1 MKLYPDSVSLVRP
14 PKTTM
19 PKTLAALPRSQ
30 YATIFSLKSGKY
42 LFRSL
47 AALILWLRE
56 DRGDDSPDLGSSEA
70 TAVAYHLGV
79 KVAFAVFGRAWARRH
94 RQRQHVTN
102 LCESLGAGLARAD
115 DVRNAEAM
123 FTVIAEPFLEN
134 YPTSTCTVRITIG
147 PPACLLPMPTEPYFG
162 GSTSTHSS
170 ITSPTVMRSLYCARI
185 SVFEMDTRLPS
196 FSKMLYLQ
204 P

>member
-1 MKLYPDSVSLVRP
+1 MYPDSVSLVRP

-94 RQRQHVTN
+94 RQRQHVNN
-102 LCESLGAGLARAD
+102 LCESLGAGLARAGH
-115 DVRNAEAM
+115 VRDTEAM
-123 FTVIAEPFLEN
+123 FTVIAESFLEN
-134 YPTSTCTVRITIG
+134 HPTCTVRITIG
-147 PPACLLPMPTEPYFG
+147 PPLPVICRCQPNPIFVGQLIHLLQ
-162 GSTSTHSS
+162 
-170 ITSPTVMRSLYCARI
+170 V
-185 SVFEMDTRLPS
+185 
-196 FSKMLYLQ
+196 Q
-204 P
+204 

>member
-1 MKLYPDSVSLVRP
+1 MYPDSVSLVRP

-94 RQRQHVTN
+94 RQRQHVNN
-102 LCESLGAGLARAD
+102 LCESLGAGLARAGH
-115 DVRNAEAM
+115 VRDTEAM
-123 FTVIAEPFLEN
+123 FTVIAESFLEN
-134 YPTSTCTVRITIG
+134 IILHVLYGSPLDP
-147 PPACLLPMPTEPYFG
+147 PPACHLPMPTEPYFR
-162 GSTSTHSS
+162 GSTSTHSFT
-170 ITSPTVMRSLYCARI
+170 TSPKMMRSVYLAQI
-185 SVFEMDTRLPS
+185 SVFEVDTQLLS